1 MRVTDNTEF
10 KYAATPQFRLTGQP
24 GLGQES
30 MGFVQLGAQDKG
42 VLYRSGY

>member
-30 MGFVQLGAQDKG
+30 MGFVLLGAQDKG
-42 VLYRSGY
+42 VLYLSGY